1 MKDMD
6 ADYKHTKRVWGD
18 FRTKNLI
25 QDCDLY
31 MQSDKLQLADVFE
44 SFQIKCI
51 EIYGLDLVYFLLAP
65 RFGMAG
71 ISEENKSWSRITT
84 ECWYITNGWKRC

>member
-51 EIYGLDLVYFLLAP
+51 
-65 RFGMAG
+65 
-71 ISEENKSWSRITT
+71 
-84 ECWYITNGWKRC
+84 